1 MNVADLSKYDEIII
15 WGASMPP
22 EENDV
27 PTSHG
32 RAIERLIE
40 ILRKK
45 GILNRVI
52 FIVDSNKEFIG
63 KKRLGYSIKSPDEI
77 LGYPNALLIV
87 NTISICAIQNALKRL
102 EIKNDYVVI
111 PYYLYHGTVDH
122 PYMNEVAR
130 EDMLQHKE
138 DIANLY
144 WMEDEATKRY
154 MDIIMELR
162 LRGEDD
168 LYTSDFYKNTG
179 GGINY
184 FCDTQLAPKGNVTY
198 IDVGAFD
205 GDSIEPVRKYYGSRL
220 KKCIAFEPNAELFAK
235 LKKYISD
242 HAMEDISTVLPY
254 ALGDEEKIVCF
265 SSQGAMGQVSEAG
278 EIAIEQKMFD
288 NLQVESVGDAM
299 VKMDIEGFELSA
311 LKGMQEFIRTHKP
324 YLAICIYHKEKDL
337 YEIAQYIKSLNA
349 DYRLYIRG
357 GWHLECWA
365 VPESHFI

>member
-1 MNVADLSKYDEIII
+1 MTDLSNYDEIII
-15 WGASMPP
+15 WGACMPP
-22 EENDV
+22 EETDV

-32 RAIERLIE
+32 RAIERLLD
-40 ILRKK
+40 ILEKK
-45 GILNRVI
+45 GILDRVI
-52 FIVDSNKEFIG
+52 FIVDSNKKLIG
-63 KKRLGYSIKSPDEI
+63 RKRLGYSIKSTDEI
-77 LGYPNALLIV
+77 LGHPNALLIV
-87 NTISICAIQNALKRL
+87 NTISICAIQNAMKMLG
-102 EIKNDYVVI
+102 ITNDYVVI
-111 PYYLYHGTVDH
+111 PYYLYHGTVDF
-122 PYMNEVAR
+122 PYINVAAR

-138 DIANLY
+138 DIVDLY
-144 WMEDEATKRY
+144 WMKDEITKRY
-154 MDIIMELR
+154 MDIIIELR
-162 LRGEDD
+162 LKGEDD
-168 LYTSDFYKNTG
+168 LYTPDFYKNTG
-179 GGINY
+179 GGINC
-184 FCDTQLAPKGNVTY
+184 FCDAQLAPKGDVTF

-205 GDSIEPVRKYYGSRL
+205 GDSIEPVREFYGDRL